1 LFRINTHPFLM
12 TTFFVGL
19 TLLLRFMSSHD
30 LSETGL
36 GRFVVCMFEFH
47 YFFGFAG
54 WCNPWALASIRN
66 QTLPNPV
73 WRSPPPERPCELSL
87 SWIGAHPCP
96 LLVGLPLGGC

>member
-36 GRFVVCMFEFH
+36 G
-47 YFFGFAG
+47 
-54 WCNPWALASIRN
+54 
-66 QTLPNPV
+66 
-73 WRSPPPERPCELSL
+73 
-87 SWIGAHPCP
+87 
-96 LLVGLPLGGC
+96 